1 MAGKHFL
8 ANEEGKKPWVYD
20 DGDSK
25 PIVTGK
31 VVKGRP
37 TFGIGHLVKPGEK
50 FPMFP
55 KEATDEFIYALL
67 DKDIAWAVAI
77 VNNRVK
83 VPLTQNQFDALVCFV
98 FNVGDGRLP
107 RERRGTAGF
116 VPGFQNSTLL
126 FELNQGKYQ
135 LAADHFLDWKYDD
148 HKKPVL
154 LPRRQRERA
163 LFLREAVL
171 LPLAPSA
178 QKTPAKKA
186 PSAPAKKASATS
198 GGKSSKAQQAGSR
211 KPQGK

>member
-1 MAGKHFL
+1 MMEFSMAGKHFL

-163 LFLREAVL
+163 LFLKEAAL
-171 LPLAPSA
+171 SS
-178 QKTPAKKA
+178 PAKKE
-186 PSAPAKKASATS
+186 PEKKEPVKKAAPTS
-198 GGKSSKAQQAGSR
+198 GGKSSKAQQAGSQ
-211 KPQGK
+211 KPRGK

>member
-1 MAGKHFL
+1 MMTFSMAGKHFL

-20 DGDSK
+20 DGDGK

-31 VVKGRP
+31 VVRGRP

-77 VNNRVK
+77 VINRVK

-98 FNVGDGRLP
+98 FNVGDGCLP

-163 LFLREAVL
+163 LFLKEAAL
-171 LPLAPSA
+171 SS
-178 QKTPAKKA
+178 PAKKE
-186 PSAPAKKASATS
+186 PEKKEPVKKATPTS
-198 GGKSSKAQQAGSR
+198 GGKSSKAQQAGSQ
-211 KPQGK
+211 KPRGK

>member
-1 MAGKHFL
+1 MMTFSMAGKHFL

-20 DGDSK
+20 DGDGK

-31 VVKGRP
+31 VVRGRP

-126 FELNQGKYQ
+126 FELNQGHYQ
-135 LAADHFLDWKYDD
+135 AAADHFLDWKYDD

-154 LPRRQRERA
+154 LLRRQRERA
-163 LFLREAVL
+163 LFLKEAAL
-171 LPLAPSA
+171 SS
-178 QKTPAKKA
+178 PAKKE
-186 PSAPAKKASATS
+186 PEKKEPVKKAAPTS
-198 GGKSSKAQQAGSR
+198 GGKSSKAQQAGSQ
-211 KPQGK
+211 KPRGK

>member
-1 MAGKHFL
+1 MMEFSMAGKHFL

-20 DGDSK
+20 DGDGK

-163 LFLREAVL
+163 LFLKEAAL
-171 LPLAPSA
+171 SS
-178 QKTPAKKA
+178 PAKKK
-186 PSAPAKKASATS
+186 PEKKEPVKKAAPTS
-198 GGKSSKAQQAGSR
+198 GGKSSKAQQAGSQ
-211 KPQGK
+211 KPRGK

>member
-1 MAGKHFL
+1 MMQFSMAGKHFL

-20 DGDSK
+20 DGDGK

-31 VVKGRP
+31 VVRGRP

-77 VNNRVK
+77 VINRVK

-163 LFLREAVL
+163 LFLKEAAL
-171 LPLAPSA
+171 SS
-178 QKTPAKKA
+178 PAKKE
-186 PSAPAKKASATS
+186 PEKKEPVKKAAPTS
-198 GGKSSKAQQAGSR
+198 GGKSSKAQQAGSQ
-211 KPQGK
+211 KPRGK